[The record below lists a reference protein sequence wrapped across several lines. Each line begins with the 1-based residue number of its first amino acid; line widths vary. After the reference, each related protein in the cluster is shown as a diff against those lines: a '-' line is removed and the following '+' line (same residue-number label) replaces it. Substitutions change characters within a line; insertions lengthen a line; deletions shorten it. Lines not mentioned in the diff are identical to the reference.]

1 GVSIVHAQSD
11 NNLLLSGYDSPDL
24 VLWLVVLCIQAMPY
38 LAAIIMSLLGAK
50 VHGAKMTVAEAK

>member
-1 GVSIVHAQSD
+1 
-11 NNLLLSGYDSPDL
+11 
-24 VLWLVVLCIQAMPY
+24 VVLCIQAMPY